1 MDTYSDRMKGR
12 AGYASVILLLGGV
25 FAVIQGL
32 LAVYKPELFVATATF
47 WFSDLE
53 TWGWIIFG
61 LGAASIVAAAAVA
74 GGTEP
79 GRLFGVLVA
88 GLMALGQLL
97 FAQAYPLWSLVMV
110 GISLVAIHGLFTHG
124 EERVV
129 SALRSSRDEGETAP
143 AGAEQRPSDVS
154 DMGARRAA

>member
-12 AGYASVILLLGGV
+12 AGYSSVILLFGGV

-32 LAVYKPELFVATATF
+32 LAVYKPQLFDVTAAF
-47 WFSDLE
+47 WFSDLQ

-61 LGAASIVAAAAVA
+61 LGVASIVASAAVV
-74 GGTEP
+74 GGSEP

-88 GLMALGQLL
+88 GLLGLGQLL

-110 GISLVAIHGLFTHG
+110 GISLVAIHGLFTHSDEPTVASLG
-124 EERVV
+124 
-129 SALRSSRDEGETAP
+129 SSRESDGTGLEG
-143 AGAEQRPSDVS
+143 RPSDLT
-154 DMGARRAA
+154 DMSSRRAA

>member
-12 AGYASVILLLGGV
+12 VGYSSVILLFGGV

-32 LAVYKPELFVATATF
+32 LAVYKPELFVATAAF
-47 WFSDLE
+47 WFSDLQ

-61 LGAASIVAAAAVA
+61 LGVASIVASAAVV
-74 GGTEP
+74 GGSEP

-88 GLMALGQLL
+88 GLLALGQLL

-110 GISLVAIHGLFTHG
+110 GISVVAIHGLFTHG
-124 EERVV
+124 DERTVA
-129 SALRSSRDEGETAP
+129 SLGSSRESGGTGLEG
-143 AGAEQRPSDVS
+143 RPSDLTDVS
-154 DMGARRAA
+154 SRRAA

>member
-12 AGYASVILLLGGV
+12 VGYSSAILLLGGV

-32 LAVYKPELFVATATF
+32 LAVYKPELFVATAAF

-53 TWGWIIFG
+53 TWGWVIFG
-61 LGAASIVAAAAVA
+61 LGAASIVASAAVA
-74 GGTEP
+74 GGSEP

-88 GLMALGQLL
+88 GLLAIGQLL
-97 FAQAYPLWSLVMV
+97 FAESYPLWSLVMV

-129 SALRSSRDEGETAP
+129 ASLVSSRESGAT
-143 AGAEQRPSDVS
+143 GAEERPSDVT
-154 DMGARRAA
+154 DMRSRRAA

>member
-1 MDTYSDRMKGR
+1 MKGR
-12 AGYASVILLLGGV
+12 VGYASVILALGGV

-32 LAVYKPELFVATATF
+32 LAVYKPELFVTTAAF

-74 GGTEP
+74 GGSEP

-88 GLMALGQLL
+88 GLLAVGQLL

-110 GISLVAIHGLFTHG
+110 GISIVAIHGLFTHG

-129 SALRSSRDEGETAP
+129 SALGSSRESGETGETGEIG
-143 AGAEQRPSDVS
+143 AGQSPSDVT
-154 DMGARRAA
+154 DMSSRRAA